1 MNQPRSCYVG
11 LDLGSQGHEV
21 VVCDEA
27 GQRIHRFG
35 IGRGKGGWE
44 RLRHEIDVLIGSE
57 GQAVYTVEAA
67 QNFWQELIHPLHAAG
82 ESVYLVDPTKCSDLR
97 KFYHRH
103 TKTDSIDALATARL
117 PLTDRNLRAVW
128 VGTAEQES
136 LRRLCRL
143 SWKLTEQM
151 CNHKRRLT
159 TMLEMIL
166 PGIGKVWK
174 NVYCNSARLFYRRY
188 LDPVCARRLGRKRLA
203 QILRR
208 RAWGK
213 FSEKAEQ
220 KLWDVIINAPELSY
234 RYDDL
239 VLEVQ
244 CELDMLEAVERQQQ
258 QLRERIDEL
267 YCDVDP
273 QRRLETVPGLGAF
286 MAAALTSAIGDIDRW
301 KNADSLVA
309 ASGLVPRKKASSGK
323 EKTSQPLSKRGNP
336 QLRCWLY
343 VCAEI
348 VRHYD
353 PELQAFFLRLRKRG
367 LHHKAAIC
375 AVAAKLLRRL
385 FAVLRGQKDYK
396 KCAAEQIQAS
406 RKKIRES
413 VHEVARRLLKDQPK
427 SPPCVIKKY
436 PPQPLE
442 ATGDSV

>member
-1 MNQPRSCYVG
+1 MSQPASCYVG

-21 VVCDEA
+21 VVCDET
-27 GQRIHRFG
+27 GNRIHRFG
-35 IGRGKGGWE
+35 IGRGKQG
-44 RLRHEIDVLIGSE
+44 RDALQREIGTLVGSQ
-57 GQAVYTVEAA
+57 GKAVYAIEAA
-67 QNFWQELIHPLHAAG
+67 QNFWQELIHPLHASG
-82 ESVYLVDPTKCSDLR
+82 ETVYLVDPTKCSDLR

-117 PLTDRNLRAVW
+117 PLNDPNLRPVW

-159 TMLEMIL
+159 TMLEMVL

-174 NVYCNSARLFYRRY
+174 NLYCGSARLFYRRY
-188 LDPVCARRLGRKRLA
+188 LDPSRARRLGRKRLA

-220 KLWDVIINAPELSY
+220 KLWDVISNAPELSY

-239 VLEVQ
+239 ILEVQ
-244 CELDMLEAVERQQQ
+244 CELDLLEAIEKQQQ
-258 QLRERIDEL
+258 RLRERIDEL
-267 YCDVDP
+267 YCEIDP
-273 QRRLETVPGLGAF
+273 ERRLETVPGLGHF
-286 MAAALTSAIGDIDRW
+286 LAAALTSAIGDVDRW

-309 ASGLVPRKKASSGK
+309 ASGLVPRKKASSGR
-323 EKTSQPLSKRGNP
+323 EKANQPLSKRGNP

-343 VCAEI
+343 VSAEI

-375 AVAAKLLRRL
+375 AVGAKLLRRL
-385 FAVLRGQKDYK
+385 YVVLRDQKDYK
-396 KCAAEQIQAS
+396 KCASEQIRQS
-406 RKKIRES
+406 RKTVRES
-413 VHEVARRLLKDQPK
+413 VHEVALRLLKDKPDTP
-427 SPPCVIKKY
+427 SCGAEEY
-436 PPQPLE
+436 PAQPLE
-442 ATGDSV
+442 ANRESA

>member
-1 MNQPRSCYVG
+1 MSQPRSCYVG

-21 VVCDEA
+21 VVCDET

-35 IGRGKGGWE
+35 IGRGKRGWE
-44 RLRHEIDVLIGSE
+44 TLRREVGLLVGPE
-57 GQAVYTVEAA
+57 GQAVYAVEAA

-82 ESVYLVDPTKCSDLR
+82 ETAYLVDPTKCSDLR

-166 PGIGKVWK
+166 PGVGTVWK

-188 LDPVCARRLGRKRLA
+188 LNPARARRLGRRRLA

-220 KLWDVIINAPELSY
+220 KLWDVINNAPELSY

-239 VLEVQ
+239 LLEVQ
-244 CELDMLEAVERQQQ
+244 CELDMLEAIERQQQ
-258 QLRERIDEL
+258 QLRERIDE
-267 YCDVDP
+267 
-273 QRRLETVPGLGAF
+273 
-286 MAAALTSAIGDIDRW
+286 
-301 KNADSLVA
+301 NADWKPSQVWDTSSLRH
-309 ASGLVPRKKASSGK
+309 S
-323 EKTSQPLSKRGNP
+323 P
-336 QLRCWLY
+336 Q
-343 VCAEI
+343 
-348 VRHYD
+348 
-353 PELQAFFLRLRKRG
+353 
-367 LHHKAAIC
+367 
-375 AVAAKLLRRL
+375 
-385 FAVLRGQKDYK
+385 
-396 KCAAEQIQAS
+396 
-406 RKKIRES
+406 
-413 VHEVARRLLKDQPK
+413 
-427 SPPCVIKKY
+427 
-436 PPQPLE
+436 
-442 ATGDSV
+442 